1 MKIGPCLLVL
11 FLISFR
17 DGHPGTEAERSVPR
31 FTDLTLE
38 AGIDFHHYNGARGG
52 YHLLEIMS
60 SGAALLDFDGDGYLD
75 LFVVGGS
82 RIPPGDAEESRAR
95 LYRNRRDG
103 TFRDATRASSLQI
116 RTYGMGAAAGD
127 YDNDGD
133 PDLYVTGYPRSQL
146 FQNQGNGRFRDVSRE
161 AGVENSGHW
170 GSSAGFFDY
179 DRDGLLDLF
188 VCNYVAYDPGEETP
202 CHTAGRRNYC
212 HPTTFETDAS
222 VLYRN
227 QGNGRFQDRSES
239 SGIGRARGK
248 ALGVA
253 FTDLEPDGYPDV
265 FVAND
270 TVADFLFRNNR
281 DGTFQ
286 EVGFDQGVAL
296 DENGHPRAGMGVDF
310 GDYDGDGRMD
320 LIVTNFADEGNAL
333 FRRAGTYF
341 NEVTYQS
348 GILEKSYVKVGFG
361 ARFFDYDNDGD
372 LDAFVANGHID
383 PTINQLRD
391 YVFFRQENLL
401 YENRGGRFRE
411 CSREAGAWSQVRDL
425 SRGAAFGDLDNDGD
439 VDIVVTNNGGPVNLL
454 RNDTVNR
461 NNWLLLRLE
470 GVESNRDALGARLRV
485 QVAGQQLHRE
495 VQRAAS
501 YLSSHDPRV
510 HLGLGG
516 SDLAELVEIH
526 WPSGILQSLRNVKAN
541 QILTVREKAVP

>member
-1 MKIGPCLLVL
+1 
-11 FLISFR
+11 
-17 DGHPGTEAERSVPR
+17 
-31 FTDLTLE
+31 
-38 AGIDFHHYNGARGG
+38 
-52 YHLLEIMS
+52 
-60 SGAALLDFDGDGYLD
+60 
-75 LFVVGGS
+75 
-82 RIPPGDAEESRAR
+82 
-95 LYRNRRDG
+95 
-103 TFRDATRASSLQI
+103 
-116 RTYGMGAAAGD
+116 MGAAAGD

-133 PDLYVTGYPRSQL
+133 PDLYVAGYPRSYL
-146 FQNQGNGRFRDVSRE
+146 FQNQGDGRFRDVSRE
-161 AGVENSGHW
+161 AGVENAGHW

-188 VCNYVAYDPGEETP
+188 VCNYVAYDPGRETP

-239 SGIGRARGK
+239 SGIGGVGGK

-333 FRRAGTYF
+333 FRRAGDYF

-401 YENRGGRFRE
+401 YENRGGSFRE
-411 CSREAGAWSQVRDL
+411 CSGEAGAWSRVRDL
-425 SRGAAFGDLDNDGD
+425 SRGAVFGDLDNDGD
-439 VDIVVTNNGGPVNLL
+439 LDIVVTNNGGPVNLL
-454 RNDTVNR
+454 RNDSGNR
-461 NNWLLLRLE
+461 NNWLLIRLE
-470 GVESNRDALGARLRV
+470 GVESNRDGLGARLRV
-485 QVAGQQLHRE
+485 RAGGRELHRE

-510 HLGLGG
+510 HLGLSG
-516 SDLAELVEIH
+516 SEVAELVEIH
-526 WPSGILQSLRNVKAN
+526 WPSGNL
-541 QILTVREKAVP
+541 QILLQPDPDGSQAAP

>member
-1 MKIGPCLLVL
+1 MRFGPCLLVL
-11 FLISFR
+11 SLVAPG
-17 DGHPGTEAERSVPR
+17 DGPANAETQGSVPR
-31 FTDLTLE
+31 FADQARE
-38 AGIDFHHYNGARGG
+38 AGIDFQHYNGARGG
-52 YHLLEIMS
+52 YHLLEIMG

-75 LFVVGGS
+75 LFVVAGS
-82 RIPPGDAEESRAR
+82 MIPPSNAEVSRSR
-95 LYRNRRDG
+95 LYRNRGDG
-103 TFRDATRASSLQI
+103 TFRDVTQSSGLLI

-133 PDLYVTGYPRSQL
+133 PDLYVTGYPRSYL
-146 FQNQGNGRFRDVSRE
+146 FRNQGDGRFRDVSRE
-161 AGVENSGHW
+161 AGVENAGHW

-188 VCNYVAYDPGEETP
+188 VCNYVGYDPGGETP

-212 HPTTFETDAS
+212 HPTTFEADAS

-227 QGNGRFQDRSES
+227 LGNGTFQDRSKA
-239 SGIGRARGK
+239 SGIGHAQGK

-253 FTDLEPDGYPDV
+253 FTDLEPDGYPDI

-310 GDYDGDGRMD
+310 GDYDGDGKMD
-320 LIVTNFADEGNAL
+320 LLVTNFADEGNAL

-341 NEVTYQS
+341 NEVTYPS
-348 GILEKSYVKVGFG
+348 GILERSYVKVGFG

-401 YENRGGRFRE
+401 YENREGIFRE
-411 CSREAGAWSQVRDL
+411 CSGEAGDWAQVRDL

-439 VDIVVTNNGGPVNLL
+439 VDIVVTNNGGSVNLL
-454 RNDTVNR
+454 RNDSVKR
-461 NNWLLLRLE
+461 NHWLLIRLE
-470 GVESNRDALGARLRV
+470 GAESNRDGLGARIRV
-485 QVAGQQLHRE
+485 GAGGRELHRE

-510 HLGLGG
+510 HLGLGR
-516 SDLAELVEIH
+516 SDVAELVEIH
-526 WPSGILQSLRNVKAN
+526 WPSGNLQRLRNVRAN
-541 QILTVREKAVP
+541 QILTVRETAVP

>member
-1 MKIGPCLLVL
+1 MRFGPCLLVL
-11 FLISFR
+11 SLVAPG
-17 DGHPGTEAERSVPR
+17 DGLANAETQGSVPR
-31 FTDLTLE
+31 FTDRTRE
-38 AGIDFHHYNGARGG
+38 AGIDFQHHNGARGG
-52 YHLLEIMS
+52 YHLLEIMG
-60 SGAALLDFDGDGYLD
+60 SGGALLDFDGDGYLD
-75 LFVVGGS
+75 LFVVAGS
-82 RIPPGDAEESRAR
+82 SIPPRDDEESRSR

-103 TFRDATRASSLQI
+103 AFEDVTRASRLQI

-133 PDLYVTGYPRSQL
+133 PDLYVAGYPRSYL
-146 FQNQGNGRFRDVSRE
+146 FQNQGDGRFRDVSRE
-161 AGVENSGHW
+161 AGVENAGHW

-188 VCNYVAYDPGEETP
+188 VCNYVAYDPGRETP

-239 SGIGRARGK
+239 SGIGGVGGK

-333 FRRAGTYF
+333 FRRAGDYF

-401 YENRGGRFRE
+401 YENRNGSFRE
-411 CSREAGAWSQVRDL
+411 CSSEAGAWSQVRDL
-425 SRGAAFGDLDNDGD
+425 SRGAVFGDLDNDGD

-454 RNDTVNR
+454 RNDSENR
-461 NNWLLLRLE
+461 NNWLLIRLE
-470 GVESNRDALGARLRV
+470 GVDSNRDGLGARLRV
-485 QVAGQQLHRE
+485 RVGGRELHRE
-495 VQRAAS
+495 AQRAAS

-516 SDLAELVEIH
+516 SEVAELVEIH
-526 WPSGILQSLRNVKAN
+526 WPSGTLQILRNVRAN
-541 QILTVREKAVP
+541 QILTVREKAAP

>member
-1 MKIGPCLLVL
+1 MRFVPCLLVL
-11 FLISFR
+11 SLVAPG
-17 DGHPGTEAERSVPR
+17 DGLVNAETEGSLSR
-31 FTDLTLE
+31 FTDRTQE
-38 AGIDFHHYNGARGG
+38 AGIDFQHQNGARGG
-52 YHLLEIMS
+52 YHLLEIMG

-75 LFVVGGS
+75 LFVVAGS
-82 RIPPGDAEESRAR
+82 RIPPSDTEESRSR
-95 LYRNRRDG
+95 LYRNRGDG
-103 TFRDATRASSLQI
+103 TFRDVTKSSGLLI

-133 PDLYVTGYPRSQL
+133 PDLYITGYPRSYL
-146 FQNQGNGRFRDVSRE
+146 FRNQGDGRFRDVSSK
-161 AGVENSGHW
+161 AGVENKGHW

-188 VCNYVAYDPGEETP
+188 VCNYVGYDPGEETP

-212 HPTTFETDAS
+212 HPTTFQTDAS

-227 QGNGRFQDRSES
+227 LGNGTFQDRSES
-239 SGIGRARGK
+239 SGIGHAQGK

-310 GDYDGDGRMD
+310 GDYDGDGKMD
-320 LIVTNFADEGNAL
+320 LLVTNFADEGNAL

-401 YENRGGRFRE
+401 YENREGNFRE
-411 CSREAGAWSQVRDL
+411 CTSEAGAWSQVRDL

-439 VDIVVTNNGGPVNLL
+439 VDIVVTNNGGPLNLL
-454 RNDTVNR
+454 RNESVNR
-461 NNWLLLRLE
+461 NHWLLIRLK
-470 GVESNRDALGARLRV
+470 GVASNRDGLGARIRV
-485 QVAGQQLHRE
+485 RVEGRELHRE

-510 HLGLGG
+510 HLGLGA
-516 SDLAELVEIH
+516 SEVAELVEIH
-526 WPSGILQSLRNVKAN
+526 WPSGTLQSLRNVRAN

>member
-1 MKIGPCLLVL
+1 MRFGPCLLVL
-11 FLISFR
+11 SLVAPG
-17 DGHPGTEAERSVPR
+17 DGLPATETERGVPR
-31 FTDLTLE
+31 FTDRTRV
-38 AGIDFHHYNGARGG
+38 AGIDFQHYNGARGG
-52 YHLLEIMS
+52 YHLLEIMG

-75 LFVVGGS
+75 LFVVAGS
-82 RIPPGDAEESRAR
+82 QIPPSDTEESRSR
-95 LYRNRRDG
+95 LFRNRRDG
-103 TFRDATRASSLQI
+103 TFRDATLDSGLQI
-116 RTYGMGAAAGD
+116 RTYGMGVAAGD

-146 FQNQGNGRFRDVSRE
+146 FQNQGDGRFRDVSRE

-188 VCNYVAYDPGEETP
+188 VCNYVAYDPGKETP

-212 HPTTFETDAS
+212 HPTTFETDSS

-227 QGNGRFQDRSES
+227 RGNGRFQDLSES
-239 SGIGRARGK
+239 SGIGRVGGK

-310 GDYDGDGRMD
+310 GDYDGDGKMD
-320 LIVTNFADEGNAL
+320 LLVTNFADEGNAL
-333 FRRAGTYF
+333 FRRSGSYF

-383 PTINQLRD
+383 PTINRLRD

-401 YENRGGRFRE
+401 YENREGSFRE
-411 CSREAGAWSQVRDL
+411 CSSEAGAWSQVRDL

-454 RNDTVNR
+454 RNDASNR
-461 NNWLLLRLE
+461 NNWLLIRLE
-470 GVESNRDALGARLRV
+470 GVESNRDGLGARLRV
-485 QVAGQQLHRE
+485 RVEGRALHRE
-495 VQRAAS
+495 GQRAAS

-516 SDLAELVEIH
+516 SDVAELVEIH
-526 WPSGILQSLRNVKAN
+526 WPSGILQSLRNVRAN

>member
-1 MKIGPCLLVL
+1 M
-11 FLISFR
+11 
-17 DGHPGTEAERSVPR
+17 GTDKGVAG
-31 FTDLTLE
+31 FTDRTQE
-38 AGIDFHHYNGARGG
+38 AGIDFRHYKGSDGG
-52 YHLLEIMS
+52 YHLLEIMG

-75 LFVVGGS
+75 LFVVAGS
-82 RIPPGDAEESRAR
+82 SIPPRDDEESRSR
-95 LYRNRRDG
+95 LYRNRRNG
-103 TFRDATRASSLQI
+103 TFQDVTRSSGLLI

-133 PDLYVTGYPRSQL
+133 PDLYVTGYPRSYL
-146 FQNQGNGRFRDVSRE
+146 FRNQGNGRFRDVSRE

-179 DRDGLLDLF
+179 DRDGLMDLF
-188 VCNYVAYDPGEETP
+188 VCNYVGYDPGDETP

-227 QGNGRFQDRSES
+227 LGNGTFQDRSKS
-239 SGIGRARGK
+239 SGIGHAQGK

-253 FTDLEPDGYPDV
+253 FTDLEPDGYPEV

-270 TVADFLFRNNR
+270 TEPDFLFRNNR

-320 LIVTNFADEGNAL
+320 LLVTNFADEGNAL

-391 YVFFRQENLL
+391 YVFFRQKNLL
-401 YENRGGRFRE
+401 YENQEGSFRE
-411 CSREAGAWSQVRDL
+411 CSGEAGAWSQVRDL

-439 VDIVVTNNGGPVNLL
+439 VDVVVTNNGGPVNLL
-454 RNDTVNR
+454 RNESVNR
-461 NNWLLLRLE
+461 NNWLLIRLE
-470 GVESNRDALGARLRV
+470 GVDSNRDGIGARLRARV
-485 QVAGQQLHRE
+485 GGPGAGPGGPTGSQLPL
-495 VQRAAS
+495 Q
-501 YLSSHDPRV
+501 PRPQSTP
-510 HLGLGG
+510 G
-516 SDLAELVEIH
+516 SGRFTDVAELLEIH
-526 WPSGILQSLRNVKAN
+526 WPSGTLQSLRNVRAN

>member
-1 MKIGPCLLVL
+1 MRFGPCLLVL
-11 FLISFR
+11 SLVAPG
-17 DGHPGTEAERSVPR
+17 DGLANAETQGSVPR
-31 FTDLTLE
+31 FTDRTRE
-38 AGIDFHHYNGARGG
+38 AGIDFQHHNGARGG
-52 YHLLEIMS
+52 YHLLEIMG
-60 SGAALLDFDGDGYLD
+60 SGGALLDFDGDGYLD
-75 LFVVGGS
+75 LFVVAGS
-82 RIPPGDAEESRAR
+82 SIPPRDDEESRSR

-103 TFRDATRASSLQI
+103 AFEDVTRASRLQI

-133 PDLYVTGYPRSQL
+133 PDLYVAGYPRSYL
-146 FQNQGNGRFRDVSRE
+146 FQNQGDGRFRDVSRE
-161 AGVENSGHW
+161 AGVENAGHW

-188 VCNYVAYDPGEETP
+188 VCNYVAYDPGRETP

-239 SGIGRARGK
+239 SGIGGVGGK

-333 FRRAGTYF
+333 FRRAGDYF

-401 YENRGGRFRE
+401 YENRNGSFRE
-411 CSREAGAWSQVRDL
+411 CSSEAGAWSQVRDL
-425 SRGAAFGDLDNDGD
+425 SRGAVFGDLDNDGD

-454 RNDTVNR
+454 RNDSENR
-461 NNWLLLRLE
+461 NNWLLIRLE
-470 GVESNRDALGARLRV
+470 GVDSNRDGLGARLRV
-485 QVAGQQLHRE
+485 RVGGRELHRE
-495 VQRAAS
+495 AQRAAS

-510 HLGLGG
+510 HLGLSG
-516 SDLAELVEIH
+516 SEVAELVEIH
-526 WPSGILQSLRNVKAN
+526 WPSGTLQSLRNVRAN
-541 QILTVREKAVP
+541 QILTIREQADP